1 MGTIF
6 PFIAMPPPPPDR
18 PVIDEIL
25 RPSGKAGAGSNLGKE
40 SEVARFLAK
49 WLDNWLR
56 IPGTNFKVGLDPILA
71 LFPGVGSALASGGGL
86 LILVE
91 SIRAGISFPVLLR
104 MGGNMLLNTL
114 FDFLPVGGPVVSAF
128 FKSNVRNLRLLQ
140 AWQAGQQQTVK
151 RSTTRMFVFLGVL
164 VVFLIA
170 LLVGLFTFYVW
181 LLQATGLVK

>member
-1 MGTIF
+1 
-6 PFIAMPPPPPDR
+6 MPPQPPDR

-25 RPSGKAGAGSNLGKE
+25 RPSGKVGAGSPSGKE

-71 LFPGVGSALASGGGL
+71 LFPGVGSAVASGGGL

-140 AWQAGQQQTVK
+140 AWQAGQQHTVK
-151 RSTTRMFVFLGVL
+151 RSTTRMFIFLGVL